1 MPIRKTVAVVLVL
14 ALTALAFPSGL
25 LAQSK
30 GQILGTAKDE
40 AQKPYEN
47 YQVRARVVEGE
58 VIAATTGID
67 DKAAFSLDALVPGK
81 YMIEL
86 YNTRERKVVCTEGPF
101 ELTEAQLLKRDVEI
115 DCGRLPVA
123 WLLLAAAGAAG
134 ITAGIV
140 TRKDASGS
148 K

>member
-1 MPIRKTVAVVLVL
+1 MLMKKTVAVVL
-14 ALTALAFPSGL
+14 AMSLTALAFPSGL

-40 AQKPYEN
+40 ARKPYED
-47 YQVRARVVEGE
+47 YQVRARVVGNE

-67 DKAAFSLDALVPGK
+67 DKATFSLASLVPGK

-86 YNTRERKVVCTEGPF
+86 YNLKEKKVVCTEGPV
-101 ELTEAQLLKRDVEI
+101 ELTEAQLLKKDVEI

-140 TRKDASGS
+140 TRDASGS